1 MKKVGFV
8 SILGRPNTG
17 KSTLINAI
25 MKTELSIITPTPQTT
40 RDRIKGIYNDD
51 ESQIIFIDTPGIHK
65 PVQKLGDS
73 LNNRSYMSI
82 QEADI
87 NLFLSPI
94 NEEIGKGD
102 ELILQKLLPEN
113 TICIISKIDLSNE
126 SKAKGKAQEFKDK
139 GFQNVLG
146 VSSEWDTSIVHLI
159 TFLKE
164 RLKEGHPFYEDEWTD
179 KSTSFFIKEI
189 IRESIINNTSDEVP
203 YSVGVLIRNYD
214 NTKKMKNVT
223 IISANIYVAR
233 ESQKGII
240 IGKNGSMIK
249 TIGTSS
255 RIKIENMLGEKI
267 FLDLSVK
274 VMKNWYNKLN
284 NLEKLGY

>member
-240 IGKNGSMIK
+240 IGKNGTMIK